1 MLKVGMVDYKIAES
15 PQTLTTLG
23 LGSCVGVCLIDPISK
38 IAGMAH
44 IMLPNSKEI
53 TQNSNPAKFADTCIE
68 MMLQDMLKAGA
79 VQRRMVCKIAG
90 GSQMFSF
97 ESKNNM
103 MKVGARNVQAVKDM
117 MKILS
122 IPIKA
127 EDTGGNFG
135 RTIEFSA
142 QDGSLFV
149 KTIGHGT
156 KTM

>member
-1 MLKVGMVDYKIAES
+1 MLKVGMADYKVAKS
-15 PQTLTTLG
+15 PETLTTLG
-23 LGSCVGVCLIDPISK
+23 LGSCVGVCLIDSVSK

-44 IMLPNSKEI
+44 IMLPSSREL

-68 MMLQDMLKAGA
+68 MMLADMIKIGA
-79 VQRRMVCKIAG
+79 VQRRMICKIAG

-103 MKVGARNVQAVKDM
+103 MKIGARNVQAVKDI
-117 MKILS
+117 MKSHS

-135 RTIEFSA
+135 RTIEFNS
-142 QDGSLFV
+142 DNGSLFI

-156 KTM
+156 KTI

>member
-1 MLKVGMVDYKIAES
+1 MLKVGMADYKTAKA

-23 LGSCVGVCLIDPISK
+23 LGSCVGVCLIDPIAK
-38 IAGMAH
+38 VAGMAH
-44 IMLPNSKEI
+44 IMLPSSKEI

-68 MMLQDMLKAGA
+68 LMLNDMIKAGA
-79 VQRRMVCKIAG
+79 VQRRMICKIAG

-103 MKVGARNVQAVKDM
+103 MKVGARNVQAVKDV
-117 MKILS
+117 MKSLS

-135 RTIEFSA
+135 RTIEFNA